1 MFQSKA
7 SALETDI
14 RKRVEDYREFYDG
27 VVAEDKMLDRG
38 FKRDFSDIPLSL
50 SDQLYKLF
58 RRRPRWLR
66 RIMIMSYVPVA
77 HVPKSD
83 YCVFQ
88 LPIPA
93 S

>member
-27 VVAEDKMLDRG
+27 VVAEDKMLDRS

-58 RRRPRWLR
+58 RRRPR
-66 RIMIMSYVPVA
+66 
-77 HVPKSD
+77 
-83 YCVFQ
+83 
-88 LPIPA
+88 
-93 S
+93 